1 MKKAATQTP
10 LFFEHLRALCAA
22 VVLGLVVFSP
32 YFASAAEDVWV
43 KGSLVRHTGGGA
55 LYQFTKA
62 GSEFRAKA
70 VALSDDGSKLVAY
83 TNTTAFEPGYFVSAD
98 GGATWTDRTYAS
110 GAELKGG
117 FRFGAVSGDGSRF
130 FALEPVYQ
138 NVGGVVHTGYALKV
152 SFDNGA
158 TWGGLTFPVA
168 GGDNARYAS
177 NRCFDQAC
185 RAKKMSMDQWGP
197 IHAISRDG
205 GKLLYI
211 ANWSGDDSCS
221 GACQSIWI
229 SNDGG
234 NSWFKSKEWKGGS
247 QRKAL
252 SMTMSPAYSDDSNTI
267 MLVGA
272 SNGVASDTSRLFFSR
287 DGGVSWN
294 EYDFGGS
301 ITGVAAPGNGATM
314 IVARYNTIY
323 KSTDGGTSWSLD
335 TTVPANA
342 TAKLAAISGNGA
354 VVTGGVLGDFYRV
367 AGPGDFDGRTRVP
380 LSFDAG
386 RTWNTTPFPEL
397 AGGVEW
403 DASFGVS
410 RSGNKMAVASGAT
423 VLVGNIAQEAA
434 TAAAGWTQYCTGG
447 SDPNGNNWQWW
458 EKSNTNPVQYR
469 FVRWGDGTCTALW
482 QKLESIKTSVPVT
495 APAAS
500 VPTPAVPAPVA
511 AEVRGT
517 ISATACVAALRSTCA
532 VSVTWTSTNSKDNW
546 TQVNVVKPDGTTMDS
561 YKVQRANSSHTF
573 NLPSGEYAIALIGFQ
588 QNDTPTI
595 IKSASVTVGVAATPT
610 PAASVPAPVSTV
622 NKIPFGYLDS
632 ATCTE
637 VKGWAYDSDNQN
649 AAVTLHVYEGSTFVT
664 SGTANLARADVNRV
678 MSIVGDHG
686 FVISL
691 PAKLK
696 DGKAHTLTVY
706 ALDTAGGKSANL
718 QQSPRTVTCAAA
730 VAPVSLVAAAIIPF
744 TVAVDMLSDLFF
756 ALGV

>member
-1 MKKAATQTP
+1 MKKTTTQAS
-10 LFFEHLRALCAA
+10 LFSEHLRALCAS
-22 VVLGLVVFSP
+22 VMLGFVFFAP
-32 YFASAAEDVWV
+32 YFVSAAEDVWI
-43 KGSLVRHTGGGA
+43 KSSLVRQTGGGV
-55 LYQFTKA
+55 LSKTIKA
-62 GSEFRAKA
+62 GEGFRAKA

-83 TNTTAFEPGYFVSAD
+83 TNTTAFEPGYFISAD

-117 FRFGAVSGDGSRF
+117 FRFGTVSGDGSRF
-130 FALEPVYQ
+130 FTLEPVYQ
-138 NVGGVVHTGYALKV
+138 NLGGAVHTAYALKV

-158 TWGGLTFPVA
+158 SWGGLTFPVA
-168 GGDNARYAS
+168 GGDNARYAP

-252 SMTMSPAYSDDSNTI
+252 SMTMLPAYSDDGNTI
-267 MLVGA
+267 MLVGS
-272 SNGVASDTSRLFFSR
+272 SNGVASETSRLFFSR

-294 EYDFGGS
+294 EYDFGDS
-301 ITGVAAPGNGATM
+301 IMGVAAPGNGATM
-314 IVARYNTIY
+314 VVALYNKIY
-323 KSTDGGTSWSLD
+323 KTTDGGTSWFLD
-335 TTVPANA
+335 TTVSA
-342 TAKLAAISGNGA
+342 TAATKITAIAGNGS
-354 VVTGGVLGDFYRV
+354 VVAGGVLGDFYRV

-380 LSFDAG
+380 LSFDTG
-386 RTWNTTPFPEL
+386 KVWNTAPFPEL
-397 AGGVEW
+397 AEGVEW
-403 DASFGVS
+403 DASFGIS
-410 RSGNKMAVASGAT
+410 RNGSKMAVASGAT

-434 TAAAGWTQYCTGG
+434 AAAVGWTQYCTGG
-447 SDPNGNNWQWW
+447 SDPNGNHWQWW
-458 EKSNTNPVQYR
+458 EKSNANPVQYR

-482 QKLESIKTSVPVT
+482 QKLQSVKNQQPTLV
-495 APAAS
+495 PAAS
-500 VPTPAVPAPVA
+500 VLTPVPV
-511 AEVRGT
+511 VVSGT
-517 ISATACVAALRSTCA
+517 IHAQGCTANANSTCG
-532 VSVTWTSTNSKDNW
+532 VSVTWTSVNSKDNW
-546 TQVNVVKPDGTTMDS
+546 TQINVVKPDGATVDS

-573 NLPSGEYAIALIGFQ
+573 NVPSGEYAFALIGFQ

-595 IKSASVTVGVAATPT
+595 IKSTSVTVGVAATPT
-610 PAASVPAPVSTV
+610 PAASVPTPVSAV
-622 NKIPFGYLDS
+622 NKIPFGYVDS

-664 SGTANLARADVNRV
+664 SGKANVARADVNRI
-678 MSIVGDHG
+678 MGITGDHG
-686 FVISL
+686 FIIPL
-691 PAKLK
+691 PATLK

-706 ALDTAGGKSANL
+706 VLDTAGGKSANL

-730 VAPVSLVAAAIIPF
+730 VSPHILLAAAVAPF
-744 TVAVDMLSDLFF
+744 IETVDVLSNILF
-756 ALGV
+756 ALGMY